1 MKTYATLFVIL
12 NLLFSTVFTSDSSS
26 DSSSLSSSSLK
37 ISKSTIDTLNNGLKV
52 LVNIK
57 RILNT
62 LKSVNELT
70 GNAFPAAL
78 ASTAVGK
85 QRLRLIGKLLGIVGS
100 SPSASGSSTN
110 NDGTSNTILSSKY
123 RSMDQ
128 IVNFDTLFLIKTA
141 KRNPTNVGLIK
152 IGEKPPP
159 GLFPETL
166 PYTLT
171 GSTSTGTTA
180 NGIGSYT
187 LISPTSSSS
196 NLPSSSSSSSSQSS
210 THQSSQSSMESMLSS
225 GSSLN
230 PSINSN
236 MFPKLTNSGGYH
248 SATGPS
254 IHSMIT
260 PFHSN
265 RHKHSLPMMDR
276 HIPDPP
282 TALFGAP
289 AAISE
294 HYNAIPSTSISAM
307 YGAPHD
313 HHQQHHQSINQQIY
327 QDHLFDSAYDSFRK

>member
-110 NDGTSNTILSSKY
+110 NDGTSNTILS
-123 RSMDQ
+123 
-128 IVNFDTLFLIKTA
+128 T

-159 GLFPETL
+159 
-166 PYTLT
+166 
-171 GSTSTGTTA
+171 
-180 NGIGSYT
+180 
-187 LISPTSSSS
+187 
-196 NLPSSSSSSSSQSS
+196 
-210 THQSSQSSMESMLSS
+210 
-225 GSSLN
+225 
-230 PSINSN
+230 
-236 MFPKLTNSGGYH
+236 
-248 SATGPS
+248 GPS

>member
-159 GLFPETL
+159 
-166 PYTLT
+166 
-171 GSTSTGTTA
+171 
-180 NGIGSYT
+180 
-187 LISPTSSSS
+187 
-196 NLPSSSSSSSSQSS
+196 
-210 THQSSQSSMESMLSS
+210 
-225 GSSLN
+225 
-230 PSINSN
+230 
-236 MFPKLTNSGGYH
+236 
-248 SATGPS
+248 
-254 IHSMIT
+254 
-260 PFHSN
+260 
-265 RHKHSLPMMDR
+265 
-276 HIPDPP
+276 
-282 TALFGAP
+282 